1 MTKKVI
7 KLIIAI
13 CVLISIVLF
22 SNLPERM
29 TDIIETFENKSTVSS
44 MLGRWERNEGKGIQ
58 KLEFFNDGTYT
69 SDHPN
74 YNGNYSINGHR
85 LKLSGILVDPLVYS
99 FEIENNELILTPDS
113 GEIRVF
119 AKIKE

>member
-1 MTKKVI
+1 
-7 KLIIAI
+7 
-13 CVLISIVLF
+13 
-22 SNLPERM
+22 M